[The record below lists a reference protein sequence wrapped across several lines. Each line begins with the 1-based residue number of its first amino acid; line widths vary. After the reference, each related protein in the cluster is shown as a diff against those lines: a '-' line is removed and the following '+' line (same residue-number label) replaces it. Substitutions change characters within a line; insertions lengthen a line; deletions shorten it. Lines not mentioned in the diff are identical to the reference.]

1 MENYMLGRK
10 TLADT
15 LLYYTSKKVKIK
27 RGDILFLDQY
37 SDQKIAIVTDGIINY
52 NNSLQSGKEISLGC
66 YSSGAII
73 FLGNV
78 FRGSEQNPQAISSFN
93 ITASHGATLEFVSD
107 ETFNKV
113 ISQNDDLMYKLLK
126 FYGVFY
132 EKNFYQLRDIQLLNT
147 EDAILSILVRAY
159 NTYGVEENNRYIISK
174 KIFNTSIA
182 KCLDVTEETVS
193 RTISSLRKEGI
204 LDKKNGLFIIN
215 DLNYIKERIG
225 CNYCNQQLCYL

>member
-1 MENYMLGRK
+1 MDNYMLGRK
-10 TLADT
+10 ELADS
-15 LLYYTSKKVKIK
+15 LLYYPSRKVAIK
-27 RGDILFLDQY
+27 RGEILFLDEY

-52 NNSLQSGKEISLGC
+52 NNSLKNGKEISLGC

-73 FLGNV
+73 FLSGV
-78 FRGSEQNPQAISSFN
+78 FQDTIPNPQAISSFN
-93 ITASHGATLEFVSD
+93 ITASHGATLEFISN
-107 ETFNKV
+107 ETFTNI
-113 ISQNDDLMYKLLK
+113 ISKNEELVYKLLK

-159 NTYGVEENNRYIISK
+159 NTYGIEENNKFIISK

-193 RTISSLRKEGI
+193 RTLSSLRKEGI

-215 DLNYIKERIG
+215 DLNYVRERIG
-225 CNYCNQQLCYL
+225 CLYCKQQLCYL